1 MRQQSKGGGDNRTG
15 KLASSITSQNLYDDV
30 LTMYLCH
37 FLPNDLYYPMYTIQQ
52 IITYLTSPTSR
63 RTMNPVAEV
72 NFEVDSW
79 TTTPK
84 VITSGFSL
92 GFEGNVCEDTFSS
105 QSSYKINSGFL
116 YNEASIAPNLKLLND
131 FKPSKEQWKQ
141 FMGELWK
148 R

>member
-1 MRQQSKGGGDNRTG
+1 
-15 KLASSITSQNLYDDV
+15 
-30 LTMYLCH
+30 
-37 FLPNDLYYPMYTIQQ
+37 
-52 IITYLTSPTSR
+52 
-63 RTMNPVAEV
+63 
-72 NFEVDSW
+72 
-79 TTTPK
+79 
-84 VITSGFSL
+84 L